1 LTFDQSCEHVLEVLL
16 LLYLLDFHQFHNS
29 NVLDSELQVVELG
42 QEVDNLLV
50 SKDVLLKL
58 LKSLGNLNVVHV
70 KALVL
75 LVVVLLL
82 LERLHQ
88 LILLSK
94 EHLLTSLFEKSGVDF
109 LGENQDIVKRRNGKF
124 SNFELEPLHL
134 FVEILVAV
142 SNLCEAAQAQGLDD
156 GLGGKAEGDLR

>member
-1 LTFDQSCEHVLEVLL
+1 M
-16 LLYLLDFHQFHNS
+16 
-29 NVLDSELQVVELG
+29 VELG
-42 QEVDNLLV
+42 QEVDHLLV

-58 LKSLGNLNVVHV
+58 LEGLGNLNVVHV

-88 LILLSK
+88 LILLTK

-109 LGENQDIVKRRNGKF
+109 LGEDQDIVERCNWQF
-124 SNFELEPLHL
+124 SNFELESLDS
-134 FVEILVAV
+134 FAKILVPIL
-142 SNLCEAAQAQGLDD
+142 NLCEAAQAEGLDD
-156 GLGGKAEGDLR
+156 GLGGEAEGDLRVCFHEHVLVVDDTATEQTLKDDLSA